1 MIVKDKDGKVSAVS
15 VRYHGVDVY
24 ISKDM
29 FTGEN
34 KSINRRLWQRFW
46 SLPGLIR
53 RPVRLWMRWYRAS
66 SDESEGRILRW
77 II

>member
-34 KSINRRLWQRFW
+34 KSINPSTMAEVLELARLD
-46 SLPGLIR
+46 PET
-53 RPVRLWMRWYRAS
+53 RAAV
-66 SDESEGRILRW
+66 DEMVQGILG
-77 II
+77 